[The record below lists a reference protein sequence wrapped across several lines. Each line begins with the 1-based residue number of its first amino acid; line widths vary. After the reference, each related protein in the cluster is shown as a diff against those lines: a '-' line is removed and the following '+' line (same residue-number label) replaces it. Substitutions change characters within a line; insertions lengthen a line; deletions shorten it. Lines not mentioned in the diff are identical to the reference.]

1 MSGVM
6 GKFRFVWGRRYIR
19 PILIS
24 CRAAVRQRHLGSI
37 IKDIVAFLYLKIE
50 VSGISAHPSDCG
62 RNPSARCVERGE
74 YQRTHRTVNSTT
86 TEVLP
91 WLPRHPRYSEVISL
105 GDLTAGRS
113 SEQPKRVGRLL
124 GQCPISALM
133 YR

>member
-1 MSGVM
+1 M

-37 IKDIVAFLYLKIE
+37 LKDIVAFLYLEIE
-50 VSGISAHPSDCG
+50 ASGISALPSDCG
-62 RNPSARCVERGE
+62 RNPSARCVARGE
-74 YQRTHRTVNSTT
+74 YQRTHCTVNATT

-105 GDLTAGRS
+105 GDLKTGRPPEHLC
-113 SEQPKRVGRLL
+113 SEQPKRVSHSL
-124 GQCPISALM
+124 
-133 YR
+133 